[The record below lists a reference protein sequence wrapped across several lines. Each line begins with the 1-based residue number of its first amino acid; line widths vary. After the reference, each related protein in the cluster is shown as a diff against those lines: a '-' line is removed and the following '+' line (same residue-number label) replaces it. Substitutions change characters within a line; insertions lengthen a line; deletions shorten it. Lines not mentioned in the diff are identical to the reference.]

1 MHGKY
6 LRKIQL
12 PYLHFLLQFDHNSCE
27 ATAIVAESENAS
39 TATEPDDGQ
48 SETNAE
54 TERTETTEV
63 ITEDSTET
71 PAPVEV
77 SGSTENSTI
86 LPLSY
91 EDFNVNGFGYSNYVD
106 LYGAGNG
113 YEDVERISIM
123 TTNCTAYTEYPD
135 QISSDTETSRG
146 IKLGDSREQVI
157 AAYGES
163 RNEVVYKSKAYNHD
177 GLESQYNLCYS
188 YLDERYPEVF
198 FKVSNH
204 QFNWWF
210 AISPPKGYITARPK
224 GRCHKHFY
232 WSAIKRYFVNL
243 LFSILLL
250 VLLYTSVLPR
260 L

>member
-1 MHGKY
+1 M
-6 LRKIQL
+6 RKTIL
-12 PYLHFLLQFDHNSCE
+12 PVLMAATISLSLLACGSNNSGESEFTTNITE
-27 ATAIVAESENAS
+27 AETTAIVAESENAS
-39 TATEPDDGQ
+39 TATEPDAGQ

-135 QISSDTETSRG
+135 
-146 IKLGDSREQVI
+146 
-157 AAYGES
+157 
-163 RNEVVYKSKAYNHD
+163 
-177 GLESQYNLCYS
+177 
-188 YLDERYPEVF
+188 
-198 FKVSNH
+198 
-204 QFNWWF
+204 
-210 AISPPKGYITARPK
+210 
-224 GRCHKHFY
+224 
-232 WSAIKRYFVNL
+232 
-243 LFSILLL
+243 
-250 VLLYTSVLPR
+250 
-260 L
+260 

>member
-39 TATEPDDGQ
+39 TATEPDAGQ

-63 ITEDSTET
+63 ITEDSTT

-77 SGSTENSTI
+77 SGSTEN
-86 LPLSY
+86 
-91 EDFNVNGFGYSNYVD
+91 SNYVD

-135 QISSDTETSRG
+135 QMSSDTATSRG
-146 IKLGDSREQVI
+146 IKLGDSRKQVI
-157 AAYGES
+157 AAYGEP
-163 RNEVVYKSKAYNHD
+163 RNEVVYRSKAYNHD
-177 GLESQYNLCYS
+177 GLESQYNLCYC
-188 YLDERYPEVF
+188 YIDERYPEVF
-198 FKVSNH
+198 FNLSFSMDQNDNVLDICYE
-204 QFNWWF
+204 
-210 AISPPKGYITARPK
+210 AILMKWYK
-224 GRCHKHFY
+224 
-232 WSAIKRYFVNL
+232 
-243 LFSILLL
+243 
-250 VLLYTSVLPR
+250 
-260 L
+260 

>member
-1 MHGKY
+1 M
-6 LRKIQL
+6 RKTIL
-12 PYLHFLLQFDHNSCE
+12 PVLMTATISLSLLACGSNNSG
-27 ATAIVAESENAS
+27 ESESTTNITEAETTSTAAEAEEISTTVEAENTS
-39 TATEPDDGQ
+39 TATEAEAGQ

-77 SGSTENSTI
+77 SVNMENSTI

-135 QISSDTETSRG
+135 QMSSDTETSRG

-157 AAYGES
+157 AAYGEP
-163 RNEVVYKSKAYNHD
+163 RNEVVYRSKAYNHD
-177 GLESQYNLCYS
+177 GLESQYNLCYC
-188 YLDERYPEVF
+188 YIDERYPEVF
-198 FKVSNH
+198 FNLSFSMDQNDNVLDICYE
-204 QFNWWF
+204 
-210 AISPPKGYITARPK
+210 AILRKWYK
-224 GRCHKHFY
+224 
-232 WSAIKRYFVNL
+232 
-243 LFSILLL
+243 
-250 VLLYTSVLPR
+250 
-260 L
+260 

>member
-39 TATEPDDGQ
+39 TATEPDAGQ

-135 QISSDTETSRG
+135 QMSSDTETSRG
-146 IKLGDSREQVI
+146 IKLGNSREQVI
-157 AAYGES
+157 AAYFL
-163 RNEVVYKSKAYNHD
+163 RNI
-177 GLESQYNLCYS
+177 S
-188 YLDERYPEVF
+188 YLVDRCKGLLSFHRSGDCKQHAMV
-198 FKVSNH
+198 V
-204 QFNWWF
+204 
-210 AISPPKGYITARPK
+210 IS
-224 GRCHKHFY
+224 
-232 WSAIKRYFVNL
+232 L
-243 LFSILLL
+243 QLFSRIRQGLVHIFDIL
-250 VLLYTSVLPR
+250 
-260 L
+260 

>member
-1 MHGKY
+1 M
-6 LRKIQL
+6 
-12 PYLHFLLQFDHNSCE
+12 
-27 ATAIVAESENAS
+27 
-39 TATEPDDGQ
+39 
-48 SETNAE
+48 
-54 TERTETTEV
+54 

-123 TTNCTAYTEYPD
+123 TTNCTAYTEYPA
-135 QISSDTETSRG
+135 QMSSDTATSRG

-198 FKVSNH
+198 FNLSFSMDQNDNVLDICYE
-204 QFNWWF
+204 
-210 AISPPKGYITARPK
+210 AILMKWYK
-224 GRCHKHFY
+224 
-232 WSAIKRYFVNL
+232 
-243 LFSILLL
+243 
-250 VLLYTSVLPR
+250 
-260 L
+260 

>member
-39 TATEPDDGQ
+39 GSVAVDATRCGVSLWLVPALAWTGVCFGTATEPDAGQ

-135 QISSDTETSRG
+135 QMSSDTETLRG

-157 AAYGES
+157 AAYGEP
-163 RNEVVYKSKAYNHD
+163 RKEVVYKNKAYNHD

-188 YLDERYPEVF
+188 YIDESYPKVF
-198 FKVSNH
+198 FNLSFSMDQNDNVL
-204 QFNWWF
+204 
-210 AISPPKGYITARPK
+210 TV
-224 GRCHKHFY
+224 HFQQ
-232 WSAIKRYFVNL
+232 A
-243 LFSILLL
+243 
-250 VLLYTSVLPR
+250 
-260 L
+260 